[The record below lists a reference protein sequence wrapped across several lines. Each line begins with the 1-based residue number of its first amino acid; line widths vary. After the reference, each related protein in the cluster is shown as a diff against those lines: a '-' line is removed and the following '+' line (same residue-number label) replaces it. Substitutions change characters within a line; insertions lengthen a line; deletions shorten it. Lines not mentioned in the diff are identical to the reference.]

1 MNDIAKPGDWARIHI
16 VILEARERAPGIPP
30 DTACHPY
37 EGWINGWAVEE
48 ARVGEPVTVRTMAGR
63 HVRGRLCEVH
73 QGYRH
78 GFGRPH
84 PALLAVGPA
93 LRRLLDEG
101 RE

>member
-1 MNDIAKPGDWARIHI
+1 MNDTAKPGDWVRIHI
-16 VILEARERAPGIPP
+16 VILEARERAPGIPA

-63 HVRGRLCEVH
+63 QVRGRLCEVH
-73 QGYRH
+73 PGYRH

-101 RE
+101 RA

>member
-1 MNDIAKPGDWARIHI
+1 MNDTAKPGDWARIHI
-16 VILEARERAPGIPP
+16 VILEAQERAPGIPA
-30 DTACHPY
+30 DTACHRY
-37 EGWINGWAVEE
+37 EGWIKGWAVEE

-63 HVRGRLCEVH
+63 HVRGRLSEVH
-73 QGYRH
+73 PGYHH

-93 LRRLLDEG
+93 LRRLLDER